1 MKYRLVLIVA
11 PAGAG
16 KTRLLWKWV
25 WERSKNNPPAPAWVI
40 LEQPDNDIEFL
51 LHHLTV
57 AFIAVEP
64 AMENRLA
71 PVKRD
76 HETFNSEDMLIDLI
90 NRLAELPQ
98 DIILIL
104 DEYHR
109 IQSPEVHQAISF
121 FLNYLPRNVHM
132 YLATRDEPPF
142 RIAHL
147 RARRE
152 MIELGPAELLN
163 HPE

>member
-11 PAGAG
+11 PQGAG
-16 KTRLLWKWV
+16 KTRLLREWIE
-25 WERSKNNPPAPAWVI
+25 ERLKNNSPAPAWAT
-40 LEQPDNDIEFL
+40 LAQSDNDIEYFL
-51 LHHLTV
+51 QHLTG
-57 AFIAVEP
+57 ALAQNDP
-64 AMENRLA
+64 ALESRLKQ
-71 PVKRD
+71 VRRD
-76 HETFNSEDMLIDLI
+76 GGTINSEDVLIDLI
-90 NRLAELPQ
+90 NLLADLPQ
-98 DIILIL
+98 EIALIL

-121 FLNYLPRNVHM
+121 LVDYLPRNVHM